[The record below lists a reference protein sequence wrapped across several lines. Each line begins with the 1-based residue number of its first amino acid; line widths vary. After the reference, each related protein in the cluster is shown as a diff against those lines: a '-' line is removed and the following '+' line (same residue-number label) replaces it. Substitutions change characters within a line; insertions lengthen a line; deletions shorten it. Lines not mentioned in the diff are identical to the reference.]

1 MAKEGKHSVASA
13 HHGRE
18 GWKRWRQD
26 NSKAT
31 EKSTAVRIWIPIMK
45 QIPLSPETSADE
57 CVLAAP
63 DDFKSFISELRPDPG
78 SSWGY
83 LVVPRIQNSSQ
94 PGVASSVYGVPS
106 SGSAAGTAIISLG
119 SRDRRL
125 GLGNPDI
132 DSGAIALIPL
142 DIDHSGCHL
151 KQLDEIH
158 DPYSRVLNDSGKLLE
173 EYDYIRQGSVPS
185 RAPRITMAKGAV
197 DNLRRKTIDVSP
209 GISRA
214 IELMIKA
221 GMVAQA
227 RGILEK
233 LQFELAGEMEKVF
246 PQGRV
251 IACAWHCNS
260 GMPTKP
266 GILHLDVWMHSTK
279 LETLI
284 LGTKKTLTLV
294 RTWEDH
300 GLDHCGP
307 GSGICAWDRHMHA
320 LGGEMEKLAPGI
332 CYEVRKA
339 IKFNEKRAIS
349 RDRPGSANR
358 DIRLHRKF
366 DELMR
371 RDLPAEFVEAGMA
384 AYRTHL
390 RQVYE
395 GGDLKILQAA
405 SDPEKFEKRKKFL
418 EDTMQE
424 VALREAALEK
434 KLARMATE
442 NSLLV
447 AENARQEEGRR
458 FEQKLTSRTLGRK
471 IGVLLAQAN
480 VTKND
485 AVADRENLRLRSD
498 DLKKHAELL
507 NKGIEQERRKARLDG
522 VNDARRLVL
531 GTDAPEPPSMTEEQ
545 LGAVFRKEISDHVD
559 STVIQK
565 LDDARRRLAGFS
577 VSLPD
582 VHTVEEV
589 EDGISDVLKVREE
602 HGIVVG
608 LKTVFS
614 VLNEGVEPS
623 GTTAADILKEI
634 TTAITRTITSK
645 IMGVLRCLR
654 PNYES
659 AATTLAEFDVEIGA
673 GVRVFEAKAR
683 ESGLE
688 EARRALVGADAP
700 ALENANETTLRESI
714 QIASEQLKT
723 TAELDV
729 AAALMGEKLEKVI
742 AGGGDPVNLVV
753 MEFTRLREIESMA
766 KELATTAPAAS
777 LATVAGRALSKLR
790 KMLKIAE
797 PGEDHGGYGD

>member
-31 EKSTAVRIWIPIMK
+31 EKSTAVRIWIPVLR
-45 QIPLSPETSADE
+45 QILLSPETSADE
-57 CVLAAP
+57 CVLAVP

-83 LVVPRIQNSSQ
+83 LVVPRVQQSR
-94 PGVASSVYGVPS
+94 PGVESNLFGVPS
-106 SGSAAGTAIISLG
+106 GGSAAGTATITLG

-125 GLGNPDI
+125 RPGNPDI

-142 DIDHSGCHL
+142 DIDHSGCRL
-151 KQLDEIH
+151 NQLDEIH

-173 EYDYIRQGSVPS
+173 EYDYIRKGSVPS
-185 RAPRITMAKGAV
+185 RDPRTTMAKGAV

-214 IELMIKA
+214 IELMMKA
-221 GMVAQA
+221 GKVAQA

-233 LQFELAGEMEKVF
+233 LQFELAGETEKVF

-266 GILHLDVWMHSTK
+266 GILHLDVWMHSTQ
-279 LETLI
+279 LETRV

-307 GSGICAWDRHMHA
+307 GSGICAWDRHMNA

-339 IKFNEKRAIS
+339 IKFHEKRAIS
-349 RDRPGSANR
+349 RNRPGSANR

-366 DELMR
+366 DELLR

-384 AYRTHL
+384 EYRTHL

-442 NSLLV
+442 SSLLV
-447 AENARQEEGRR
+447 AEKARREGRR
-458 FEQKLTSRTLGRK
+458 YVEQKVTTRTLGRK

-480 VTKND
+480 ITKND
-485 AVADRENLRLRSD
+485 AVADRENFRLQSD
-498 DLKKHAELL
+498 DLKEQAELL
-507 NKGIEQERRKARLDG
+507 NQGFEQERRKARLEG

-531 GTDAPEPPSMTEEQ
+531 GTDAPEPLSMPEEQ

-559 STVIQK
+559 SKVIKK
-565 LDDARRRLAGFS
+565 LDDTRRRLAGLS

-589 EDGISDVLKVREE
+589 EDGISHVLKVREDY
-602 HGIVVG
+602 GIVVG

-623 GTTAADILKEI
+623 GGTAAEILKEI
-634 TTAITRTITSK
+634 TTAITRTIISK

-654 PNYES
+654 PDYES
-659 AATTLAEFDVEIGA
+659 AATTLAEFDDEIGA
-673 GVRVFEAKAR
+673 GVRVFETKAR

-700 ALENANETTLRESI
+700 ALEIANETTLRESI

-723 TAELDV
+723 TAGLDV
-729 AAALMGEKLEKVI
+729 AAALMGEKLEKVV
-742 AGGGDPVNLVV
+742 AGGGNPVKLVV
-753 MEFTRLREIESMA
+753 MEFTRLREVESIA
-766 KELATTAPAAS
+766 RELATTAPAAS
-777 LATVAGRALSKLR
+777 MTSVAGRALSRLR

-797 PGEDHGGYGD
+797 PGGDHGGYGD